1 MRLKPVL
8 GTIQLVFYGIGVIV
22 GAGVYSVIGAAAG
35 LAGESLWLSFIAG
48 AFIALLTALS
58 YAEMTTA
65 FPGAG
70 AEFLYMRLA
79 FPRMEWI
86 SFAVG
91 LIILVGGAATAAT
104 VAVAFGGYFRIFLAL
119 PIALSAIVLLA
130 LCTAL
135 NIWGLRESSWLNI
148 AFTLVEVGGMALV
161 IAIGVTQP
169 TFAAP
174 LATPDLQPGFMAA
187 TALLFF
193 VYLGFEQMA
202 NLSEEVHDPARTMP
216 RALFWSIGITTIL
229 YVLVSL
235 AALSLASPA
244 ELAASEAPLATAV
257 QKAWPGGGHF
267 LSGIALFATANTALI
282 TLVAIS
288 RLAFSMA
295 RENEIPQ
302 FIGTIWQSRG
312 TPWVAALLALL
323 MAIGLVFAGNLQLLA
338 GLSSFAALLSFLAVN
353 VALIV
358 LRFSRS
364 DQRRPFRIP
373 FSIGRLPL
381 LPVAAIAGIL
391 VLLGYFERDVYIA
404 GAVAFGGGAVALGLR
419 HLFIANVTRS

>member
-8 GTIQLVFYGIGVIV
+8 GTIQLIFYGVGVIV

-35 LAGESLWLSFIAG
+35 LAGENLWLSFIVG
-48 AFIALLTALS
+48 ALIALLTALS

-79 FPRMEWI
+79 FPRMQGV
-86 SFAVG
+86 SFVVG

-104 VAVAFGGYFRIFLAL
+104 VAVAFGGYFRIFLTL
-119 PIALSAIVLLA
+119 PIAISATILLA

-148 AFTLVEVGGMALV
+148 GFTLIEAGGMVLV
-161 IAIGVTQP
+161 IAIGFTQP

-216 RALFWSIGITTIL
+216 RAILWSIGFTTLL

-235 AALSLASPA
+235 AALALASPA

-257 QKAWPGGGHF
+257 QKVWPGAGYF
-267 LSGIALFATANTALI
+267 LSAIALFATANTALI
-282 TLVAIS
+282 TLVAAS

-295 RENEIPQ
+295 RENEFPL
-302 FIGTIWQSRG
+302 FIGSIWQSRG
-312 TPWVAALLALL
+312 TPWVGALLSLVL
-323 MAIGLVFAGNLQLLA
+323 AIGLVFVGNLRLLA

-364 DQRRPFRIP
+364 DQHRPFRIP

-419 HLFIANVTRS
+419 HLFTASVVRS

>member
-8 GTIQLVFYGIGVIV
+8 GTIQLIFYGVGVIV

-35 LAGESLWLSFIAG
+35 LAGENLWLSFIVG
-48 AFIALLTALS
+48 ALIALLTALS

-119 PIALSAIVLLA
+119 PIAISAIVLLA

-148 AFTLVEVGGMALV
+148 AFTLIEAGGMVLV
-161 IAIGVTQP
+161 IAIGFTQP

-174 LATPDLQPGFMAA
+174 LATPELAPGFMAA

-193 VYLGFEQMA
+193 VYLGFEEMA
-202 NLSEEVHDPARTMP
+202 NLSEEAHDPARTMP
-216 RALFWSIGITTIL
+216 RAIFWSIGITTLL

-235 AALSLASPA
+235 AALALASPA

-257 QKAWPGGGHF
+257 QKVWPGAGYF

-282 TLVAIS
+282 TLVATS

-295 RENEIPQ
+295 RENEIPP
-302 FIGTIWQSRG
+302 FIGSIWQSRG
-312 TPWVAALLALL
+312 TPWVGALLALV
-323 MAIGLVFAGNLQLLA
+323 MAAGLVFAGNLQLLA

-364 DQRRPFRIP
+364 DQHRPFRIP
-373 FSIGRLPL
+373 FCIGRLPL

-404 GAVAFGGGAVALGLR
+404 GAVAFGGGAVALSLR
-419 HLFIANVTRS
+419 HLFTANIMRS